1 MVGMRIAIYCGSSGG
16 QNPSHRK
23 AAAELAAFLAQQGIG
38 LVYGGGNVGLMG
50 TIANAAL
57 AAGGEVIGVIPQ
69 ALMDK
74 ELGHRGLTEL
84 YVVKSMHERK
94 QLMVDKSDG
103 FIALPGGFGTLD
115 ELFETL
121 TWLQLGFHE
130 KPVGLLNVNG
140 YFDHLLRFLDHMTE
154 QEFLKPE
161 HRDCLLLSE
170 TPADLLAQ
178 MRRFE
183 PPKLDKWIEVLIANE
198 AADVSDSGTP
208 VLER

>member
-1 MVGMRIAIYCGSSGG
+1 MRIAIYCGSSGG
-16 QNPSHRK
+16 QDPSLRK
-23 AAAELAAFLAQQGIG
+23 AAAELATYLAKQGIG

-121 TWLQLGFHE
+121 TWLQLGFHD

-140 YFDHLLRFLDHMTE
+140 FFDRLLSFLDHMTE
-154 QEFLKPE
+154 QAFLKQE

-170 TPADLLAQ
+170 TPEDLLAQ

-198 AADVSDSGTP
+198 AVDVGNNETP
-208 VLER
+208 TLER